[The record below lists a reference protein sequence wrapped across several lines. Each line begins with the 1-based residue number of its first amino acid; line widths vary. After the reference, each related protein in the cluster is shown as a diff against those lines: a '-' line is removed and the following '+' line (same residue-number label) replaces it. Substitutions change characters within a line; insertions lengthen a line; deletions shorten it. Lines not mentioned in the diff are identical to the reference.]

1 MGTWKFRI
9 KISFRSKP
17 CSDALLGCSPESK
30 EPAGGSAAAGI
41 GWAAGARLRKNR
53 AAADCL
59 ERRGD
64 AAEPDRSAEWRAGG
78 GEGRLPAASAR
89 LDSVGDGRGR
99 EGGSAGGSGRES

>member
-1 MGTWKFRI
+1 MGTWKFGI

-17 CSDALLGCSPESK
+17 CSDALLGCSPDSK
-30 EPAGGSAAAGI
+30 EPAGDSAAAGSR
-41 GWAAGARLRKNR
+41 WAAGARLRKNH
-53 AAADCL
+53 AATDCL

-78 GEGRLPAASAR
+78 GEGRLPAAGAR